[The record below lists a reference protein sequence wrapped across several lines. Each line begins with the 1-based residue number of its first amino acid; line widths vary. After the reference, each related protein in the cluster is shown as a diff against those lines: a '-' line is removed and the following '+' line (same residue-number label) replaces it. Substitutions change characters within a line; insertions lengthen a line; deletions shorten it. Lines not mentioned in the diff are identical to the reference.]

1 MKVALVTGAS
11 RGLGAD
17 IARALARE
25 GWSVAVNY
33 AHDNDGAAKTVAAIV
48 SAGGKAT
55 AAKFD
60 VTDPGAVTVGVAAVV
75 QELGPIDLIV
85 NNATGPQGA
94 VPIMAQ
100 TWDLYRR
107 HLDFFVKAP
116 LLLLQSVLP
125 GWIAQGT
132 GRVINIGSE
141 VTRVGSPFDAH
152 YVAAKSAMVG
162 LTRSWATELGPHRIT
177 VNLVSPGWTP
187 VGRHEGTDQADYDRH
202 MAKLPLGRMAVP
214 SDVADVVVF
223 VASSAAD
230 YITGHDFPV
239 NGDGPTP
246 SRNS

>member
-17 IARALARE
+17 IARALARD

-33 AHDNDGAAKTVAAIV
+33 AHDDDGAAKTVASIV
-48 SAGGKAT
+48 SGGGAAS

-60 VTDPGAVTVGVAAVV
+60 VTDAGAVTVGVAAVV

-116 LLLLQSVLP
+116 LLLLQSMLP
-125 GWIAQGT
+125 SWIARGT

-162 LTRSWATELGPHRIT
+162 LTRSWATELGPNRIT

-187 VGRHEGTDQADYDRH
+187 VARHHGTDQADYDRH
-202 MAKLPLGRMAVP
+202 MAKLPLGRMGVP
-214 SDVADVVVF
+214 SDVAEVVVF
-223 VASSAAD
+223 VASPAAD

-239 NGDGPTP
+239 NGGRSYT
-246 SRNS
+246 